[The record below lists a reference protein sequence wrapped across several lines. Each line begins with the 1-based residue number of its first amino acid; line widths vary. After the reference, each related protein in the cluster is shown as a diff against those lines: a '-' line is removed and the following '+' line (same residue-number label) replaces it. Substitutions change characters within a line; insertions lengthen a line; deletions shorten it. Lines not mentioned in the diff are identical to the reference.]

1 MALVYVC
8 VTHIAN
14 KCITMIVLD
23 VTCYTKMHKTKGA
36 NMYKK
41 LVIDLIK
48 TIDNEKLL
56 AYLFYFIK
64 CCKENENDFLGRE
77 D

>member
-1 MALVYVC
+1 
-8 VTHIAN
+8 
-14 KCITMIVLD
+14 
-23 VTCYTKMHKTKGA
+23 
-36 NMYKK
+36 MYKK

-56 AYLFYFIK
+56 AYLYYFIK

-77 D
+77 G